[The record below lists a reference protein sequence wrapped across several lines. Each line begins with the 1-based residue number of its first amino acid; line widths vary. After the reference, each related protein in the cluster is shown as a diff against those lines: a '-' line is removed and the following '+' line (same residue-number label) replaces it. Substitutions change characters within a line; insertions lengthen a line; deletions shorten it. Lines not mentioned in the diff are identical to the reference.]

1 MKLNIRVSTRIF
13 SVTVVLKNNSILNY
27 CIIVEVDGFLL
38 VVKRWLLFQAEAA
51 FVGTM
56 EIFFLRSA

>member
-1 MKLNIRVSTRIF
+1 MKLNLRVSTRISSF
-13 SVTVVLKNNSILNY
+13 TVVLKNNSILNY

-38 VVKRWLLFQAEAA
+38 VVKRRLLFQAEAA